1 LRRLEIHALT
11 RAVNFFFSSAAF
23 RHRLGGIST
32 ASIPLLFFV
41 RLFAPSRRRKK
52 AIMKVSPASI
62 KLLLTLLL
70 SAGLLSW
77 LACVNVR
84 HNDATPTLQPLEEGI
99 RRSNWLYAQRAY
111 PLRMIPPDARTRAL
125 EQLARTEAAR
135 HELNA
140 AVAAQL
146 TWTPLGPAPIGQ
158 GQTLGTP
165 RVAVSGRISTVVL
178 DPNYNGTTNQTVY
191 LGAAQG
197 GVWRSRD
204 NGATW
209 TPLTDTQPSLAMG
222 ALAIDPTKP
231 NLIYAGTGEAHFTG
245 DSYYGAGLLKSSDGG
260 ATWTQ
265 ITGPISASEP
275 QQPAFLNAA
284 FHTLAIDPTAPSTLY
299 AATETGLVSS
309 ASGATTF
316 PPLGDRGI
324 WKSTDGGMT
333 WRNVNPANLARL
345 DKAGTDVLLDPRDAR
360 RVFAAI
366 SEMGIYRSTAGGEPG
381 TWEQLAG
388 GLPSA
393 DLDRIKLA
401 AGPPLA
407 PSTNATLYAAISR
420 FSNTRL
426 LGVFKS
432 TDNGTTWTQLTTPA
446 PTTSGTFYALAL
458 AVDPV
463 DANVLYYGTLTNST
477 STGGT
482 FWRSRDGGQTWADL
496 SLGDGVTGG
505 LHVDTHWIAVSSTNR
520 NILFTA
526 NDGGLWRTDNATAD
540 VVAWTSLN
548 QSLNLTQLY
557 TLALHPT
564 EPNILLGGTQDNG
577 TNRYNGNLNWFHA
590 RGGDGGAALIDQA
603 NPQVMYHTFLNR
615 NSASSSFPI
624 IGPEISFDGGNT
636 WARRGCFGCTAQMGN
651 FNPAD
656 RLSDYAPMAQHTGFT
671 GASGNVIYCGTHRL
685 YRSADQ
691 GVTWT
696 GLGASA
702 DGFGAD
708 LTKNMPEPGYAN
720 GFPSYISALA
730 AHPLLDTSMN
740 PPGEVVWVGTGDGL
754 VQRTTNAGAGAN
766 AIFTNVTKAPLPNR
780 YVTDIALDASDP
792 QRAFVTY
799 SGFNLSTPATPGHV
813 FMTSDQGATWTNLS
827 GNLPDIPVTS
837 IALDPALP
845 NTVFIGTD
853 LGVFQTTDGGV
864 TWSRLNDGLP
874 HVATFVV
881 RYHAASRSIVAATHG
896 RGVFRLPLPTREAVS
911 VSGASYLRTRLAR
924 TAIASAFGT
933 GLATGKEGAT
943 SLPLPLVLGGTRVLV
958 RDSAGVERLA
968 PLFYVSPEQ
977 VNYQIPPGTAI
988 GTIVVAVI
996 SGDQTVSVGVE
1007 QIAEVAPALFAA
1019 NADGQGAAAALVQ
1032 RFRADGTR
1040 GYEETTQYDATLK
1053 KYVPRPIDLGP
1064 PGDQV
1069 FLELYGTGIRHRS
1082 ALAAVQVMIGGELME
1097 VLYAD
1102 FAPGYVGLDQVNV
1115 RVARSLMGRGEVD
1128 IVCTAENKAANTVKI
1143 HIK

>member
-1 LRRLEIHALT
+1 
-11 RAVNFFFSSAAF
+11 
-23 RHRLGGIST
+23 
-32 ASIPLLFFV
+32 
-41 RLFAPSRRRKK
+41 
-52 AIMKVSPASI
+52 MKFYRDHP
-62 KLLLTLLL
+62 KLLLTFLL
-70 SAGLLSW
+70 SAGLLGWS
-77 LACVNVR
+77 ACVSVPPN
-84 HNDATPTLQPLEEGI
+84 HDAQFAQSAVFDEGEGSG
-99 RRSNWLYAQRAY
+99 RNNWFYVQRAY
-111 PLRMIPPDARTRAL
+111 PLQLIPPGARAHAL
-125 EQLARTEAAR
+125 EQLERAEAER
-135 HELNA
+135 RELNA
-140 AVAAQL
+140 EPSAAL
-146 TWTPLGPAPIGQ
+146 AWTPLGPAPIGQ
-158 GQTLGTP
+158 GQTFGTP

-209 TPLTDTQPSLAMG
+209 TPLTDAQPSLAMG
-222 ALAIDPTKP
+222 AIAIDPTNP
-231 NLIYAGTGEAHFTG
+231 NLLYAGTGEAHFTG
-245 DSYYGAGLLKSSDGG
+245 DSYYGAGLLKSTDGG
-260 ATWTQ
+260 ATWAQ
-265 ITGPISASEP
+265 ITGPVSTSEP
-275 QQPAFLNAA
+275 KQPAFLNAA
-284 FHTLAIDPTAPSTLY
+284 FHALAIDPTAPSTLY
-299 AATETGLVSS
+299 AATTTGLVSS

-324 WKSTDGGMT
+324 WKSADSGMT
-333 WRNVNPANLARL
+333 WRNLNPPNLPVL
-345 DKAGTDVLLDPRDAR
+345 NQSGTDVLLDPRDAR

-366 SEMGIYRSTAGGEPG
+366 SELGIYRSTAGGEPG
-381 TWEQLAG
+381 TWEKLAG

-401 AGPPLA
+401 VGPPLA
-407 PSTNATLYAAISR
+407 PSTSATLYAAISR

-432 TDNGTTWTQLTTPA
+432 TDGGATWTQTTTPS
-446 PTTSGTFYALAL
+446 PTTSGTFYSLAL

-463 DANVLYYGTLTNST
+463 DANVVYYGTLVNATN
-477 STGGT
+477 TGGT
-482 FWRSRDGGQTWADL
+482 LWRSRDGGQTWVDL
-496 SLGDGVTGG
+496 SLGNGASGG
-505 LHVDTHWIAVSSTNR
+505 LHADTHWIAVNPANR
-520 NILFTA
+520 DLLFTA
-526 NDGGLWRTDNATAD
+526 NDGGVWRTDNATAD
-540 VVAWTSLN
+540 MIAWTSLN
-548 QSLNLTQLY
+548 QALNLTQFY
-557 TLALHPT
+557 TLALHPVD
-564 EPNILLGGTQDNG
+564 PNLLLGGTQDNG

-590 RGGDGGAALIDQA
+590 RGGDGGAVLIDQA

-615 NSASSSFPI
+615 NSANGASPV

-651 FNPAD
+651 FNPSD

-671 GASGNVIYCGTHRL
+671 GAQGNVIYFGTHRL

-754 VQRTTNAGAGAN
+754 VQLTTNAGALAN
-766 AIFTNVTKAPLPNR
+766 ATFTNVTRAPLPNR
-780 YVTDIALDASDP
+780 FITDIALDASD
-792 QRAFVTY
+792 QRRAFVTY
-799 SGFNLSTPATPGHV
+799 SGFNSVTPTTPGHV
-813 FMTSDQGATWTNLS
+813 FMTTDQGATWANIS

-845 NTVFIGTD
+845 NTIFIGTD

-864 TWSRLNDGLP
+864 MWSRLGDGLP
-874 HVATFVV
+874 KVATFML

-896 RGVFRLPLPTREAVS
+896 RGVFRLQLPAREAVS
-911 VSGASYLRTRLAR
+911 VSAASYLRTRLAR

-943 SLPLPLVLGGTRVLV
+943 SLPLPLVLGGTRVLI
-958 RDSAGVERLA
+958 RDSAGVERFA

-977 VNYQIPPGTAI
+977 VNYQIPPGTAV
-988 GTIVVAVI
+988 GTAIVTVI

-1064 PGDQV
+1064 PGEQV
-1069 FLELYGTGIRHRS
+1069 FLELYGTGLRHRS
-1082 ALAAVQVMIGGELME
+1082 ALAAVQVTIGGEPME

-1115 RVARSLMGRGEVD
+1115 RLSRSLMGRGEVD
-1128 IVCTAENKAANTVKI
+1128 IVCTADNKAANAVKI